1 MQNGLPLGEGAP
13 VRTLGRMRG
22 TVPITLPLRSSRRG
36 GTPGPPV
43 KPSPSKG
50 EGGTRSVTDEG
61 AFLTCAIPGGSP
73 KGLPYAKT
81 KGLLETRRGGACPS
95 RHSPEWSVAR
105 RRGGCHHPPVPKGFS
120 HFVGRGLPDVPFHAW
135 TGDREGRPYV
145 DVRMYVKP
153 GYRGRPGV
161 PPLRESRNASAPAV
175 PLSRT

>member
-1 MQNGLPLGEGAP
+1 MAARKPSSGPLGPRSAKFAAGAVPLPRLALPSKRQGPLTAGAP
-13 VRTLGRMRG
+13 RG
-22 TVPITLPLRSSRRG
+22 
-36 GTPGPPV
+36 
-43 KPSPSKG
+43 SPTQIRECSGYFVG
-50 EGGTRSVTDEG
+50 EGTTPLVKRRWPEG
-61 AFLTCAIPGGSP
+61 PEGIGN
-73 KGLPYAKT
+73 
-81 KGLLETRRGGACPS
+81 CPS
-95 RHSPEWSVAR
+95 RHSLEWSVAR